1 MNTAVDANLRQLL
14 DAFAARWNLGQLSV
28 DEQGRYRLEVD
39 GWLEIRLFQNGGALF
54 LEGSPGRLRPD
65 DPGRDDWI
73 ARILRAQLRD
83 LRDRE
88 EVLTLDPEEDQL
100 ILFRRLQAAQLTPD
114 RLEEVIEAFI
124 TQLERWTR
132 ELSQP
137 ASSSVPTA
145 PPLPA
150 LQLFFP

>member
-1 MNTAVDANLRQLL
+1 MDADLRQLL
-14 DAFAARWNLGQLSV
+14 DAFAARWNLGPPSM

-54 LEGSPGRLRPD
+54 LEGSPGRLGPD
-65 DPGRDDWI
+65 DPERDDWI
-73 ARILRAQLRD
+73 ARILRTHLRD

-88 EVLTLDPEEDQL
+88 EVLTLAPEGDQL
-100 ILFRRLQAAQLTPD
+100 ILFRRLQVAHLTPD

-124 TQLERWTR
+124 NQLERWTR

-137 ASSSVPTA
+137 ASSAPTS
-145 PPLPA
+145 PPIPT